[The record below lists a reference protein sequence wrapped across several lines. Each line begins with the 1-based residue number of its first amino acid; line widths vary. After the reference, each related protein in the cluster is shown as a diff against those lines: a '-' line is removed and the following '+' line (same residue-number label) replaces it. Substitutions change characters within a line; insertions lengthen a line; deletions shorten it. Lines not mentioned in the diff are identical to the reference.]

1 MTGGLARRENRTGVI
16 AMGWILMV
24 ALALALAAPARAEA
38 PRPPGWEAKAA
49 DQKSQALVDNLRTLV
64 DDADK
69 RRLASPTFLDDLRK
83 LAQRYDQP
91 WRVELLYDD
100 FGDGNYTANPV
111 WTVAQGR
118 FAVEWGYG
126 LRSVIQ
132 TRAPEP
138 KVAQQPQQQKKVRPE
153 DVAASLLGALLRQ
166 PQQQQQQ
173 SQTAPAQAMPAG
185 KAEIFAPRR
194 LGNAFA
200 IKLELSSR
208 QGAGR
213 IEFGPY
219 QGATRKAGYRLA
231 YLPGARPGLQ
241 LVRASEWGTGIID
254 AYGQALALEDGK
266 RHLIEW
272 TRREDGLMTV
282 AVDGKTLISITDRGF
297 RDPFDGFVLANSGG
311 DFGLHRIQIRGAR

>member
-1 MTGGLARRENRTGVI
+1 MR
-16 AMGWILMV
+16 WILMM
-24 ALALALAAPARAEA
+24 ALALAMAAPAPARAEA
-38 PRPPGWEAKAA
+38 PRPPGWEATPA

-69 RRLASPTFLDDLRK
+69 RRSASPTFLDDLRK

-138 KVAQQPQQQKKVRPE
+138 KVAQQPRQQQQKKVRAA
-153 DVAASLLGALLRQ
+153 DVAASLLGAFLKQ
-166 PQQQQQQ
+166 PQQQTQP
-173 SQTAPAQAMPAG
+173 APAPAPAPAAMPAS

-208 QGAGR
+208 QGTGR

-219 QGATRKAGYRLA
+219 QGATRKAGYRLV
-231 YLPGARPGLQ
+231 YLPGAKPGLQ
-241 LVRASEWGTGIID
+241 LVRASEWGTAIID

-272 TRREDGLMTV
+272 TRQEDGLMTV
-282 AVDGKTLISITDRGF
+282 AVDGKKLISITDRGF
-297 RDPFDGFVLANSGG
+297 RDPFDGFVLANGGG
-311 DFGLHRIQIRGAR
+311 DFGLHRIQIKGAK